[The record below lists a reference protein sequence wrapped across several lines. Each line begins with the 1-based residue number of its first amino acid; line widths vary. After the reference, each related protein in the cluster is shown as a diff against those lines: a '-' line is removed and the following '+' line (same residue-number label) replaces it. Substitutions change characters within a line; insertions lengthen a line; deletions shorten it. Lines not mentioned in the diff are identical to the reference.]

1 MFPHRLR
8 RWNDIFRY
16 DVETMLVQCWP
27 SAVDAD
33 KALIGLGEHG
43 KCLGKT
49 YGCQTCGR
57 PLESLP
63 PGAA

>member
-16 DVETMLVQCWP
+16 DVETMLFQCWP
-27 SAVDAD
+27 STVDAD

-43 KCLGKT
+43 K
-49 YGCQTCGR
+49 
-57 PLESLP
+57 
-63 PGAA
+63 